1 MKKKEGFFDVI
12 DELNWCALNMSEGNI
27 VAADEFVKER
37 NRNRK
42 KIKAKEFNGRESS
55 SNSY

>member
-12 DELNWCALNMSEGNI
+12 DELNWCALNMSDGNI

-37 NRNRK
+37 NKNRK
-42 KIKAKEFNGRESS
+42 KIKAKEF
-55 SNSY
+55 